1 MKTYILSLVLL
12 VVAGVT
18 GNEKVQAQ
26 NSSLSVNDCLSL
38 LNRDN
43 LFDET
48 LIDNIL
54 ENKGFVKNEMNEDE
68 MTSDHFYRYTS
79 KKDGIMIEIYGDYS
93 DTGSTD
99 YVDIYFPTTLEALC
113 FTPDEGDTKWRHD
126 PKSEYDSS
134 KYTHK
139 TGVIMKRL
147 GRLVEFKN
155 DF

>member
-18 GNEKVQAQ
+18 GIEKVQAQ
-26 NSSLSVNDCLSL
+26 NPSLSVNDCLSL
-38 LNRDN
+38 LTQDD

-54 ENKGFVKNEMNEDE
+54 ENKGFVKKEINEDE
-68 MTSDHFYRYTS
+68 KDYDHFYRYTS
-79 KKDGIMIEIYGDYS
+79 KKDGTMIEIYGEYS

-99 YVDIYFPTTLEALC
+99 YLDIYFPTSSEAFCFIPNEEDRKWTL
-113 FTPDEGDTKWRHD
+113 D
-126 PKSEYDSS
+126 PKSEYDNS

-147 GRLVEFKN
+147 GRLVEFKY